1 MGSTSQELIQQL
13 LQAEKQAEE
22 IITNAKKN
30 RLTKLRQAK
39 DKAEE
44 ELKDFREK
52 EEARFQKE
60 TGTKTSAN
68 PADSLKVS
76 TQTEI
81 DGVHQDYAKNKV
93 KTIQYVVSK
102 VLEVPATLSD
112 TQKQALKTGAI

>member
-22 IITNAKKN
+22 IIANAKKN
-30 RLTKLRQAK
+30 RLAKLRQAK
-39 DKAEE
+39 DKAEA

-60 TGTKTSAN
+60 TGSKTGAN
-68 PADSLKVS
+68 HAEALKAT

-81 DGVHQDYAKNKV
+81 ESVHKDYDKNK
-93 KTIQYVVSK
+93 
-102 VLEVPATLSD
+102 A
-112 TQKQALKTGAI
+112 AIF